1 MSQKST
7 MKGRKEGRSLYSE
20 MQLKGIEKENEEEGL
35 KITRVKRLS
44 YTTLENALI
53 LSSLRREC

>member
-1 MSQKST
+1 